1 MKQSTVKALWVL
13 GGMMAL
19 ALGCAT
25 VLPHLKTATEVTQK
39 VGLVCSMATNLFPEL
54 EPVKQVCGGFWQVQK
69 GLAGDTREA
78 LGESTCDAIAE
89 IVTKQETPEANP
101 EDLSPTAE
109 KILEC
114 AEDGQDC
121 ANDLR

>member
-1 MKQSTVKALWVL
+1 MKQNTVKTLWVV
-13 GGMMAL
+13 GGMAL

-25 VLPHLKTATEVTQK
+25 MLPHLQTAGAITQK

-54 EPVKQVCGGFWQVQK
+54 DPVKSVCGGFWQAQK
-69 GLAGDTREA
+69 HLAGDTREA
-78 LGESTCDAIAE
+78 LGESVCESVAE
-89 IVTKQETPEANP
+89 IVTKQETPEADP

-114 AEDGQDC
+114 AEDGEDC
-121 ANDLR
+121 ANELR